1 MHLVA
6 YSDGYL
12 VAQKVDSLVASMV
25 GLWADYWDSK
35 LVDLKDEMMAAS
47 RGVH

>member
-1 MHLVA
+1 M
-6 YSDGYL
+6 

-25 GLWADYWDSK
+25 GMWADCWDSK

-47 RGVH
+47 KGVH